1 MTEKHRLSES
11 YRRNLPARLA
21 DRFGRRSFLAGGS
34 VAALTALSSAACGAT
49 ETAAPSAGESAERIE
64 RPGATPN
71 TRFAVNVEMWFG
83 RRPFLEKIQMA
94 ADFGFPAIEFWPYAG
109 KPIEEAAALLR
120 ERQVAVSQF
129 TAWGFGTK
137 LNHPESDHEDFRRA
151 IEESC
156 DVADLLDCS
165 LFTVVIGNDIPG
177 YSKDEM
183 HAAAIRGLKK
193 VAPLC
198 EKRNKTIIIE
208 PMNPRNHPNHC
219 LYGSTDAI
227 NICKAVG
234 SPSVKI
240 NWDLYHMQ
248 IVEGDLCMRMREG
261 FDYIGYLQLAD
272 NPGRHE
278 PGTGEVNYTRV
289 FQEMKQLG
297 YTGFVGLE
305 CTPERDDRTAAER
318 VYRADTSSLRSAG

>member
-1 MTEKHRLSES
+1 MV
-11 YRRNLPARLA
+11 
-21 DRFGRRSFLAGGS
+21 GGGVTAA
-34 VAALTALSSAACGAT
+34 VAAWTGIAPGKPQDQNPDERAADGQAGAQ
-49 ETAAPSAGESAERIE
+49 AAEPIS
-64 RPGATPN
+64 RPGDTPH
-71 TRFAVNVEMWFG
+71 TRFAVNVEMWFRG
-83 RRPFLEKIQMA
+83 MPFLEKVQKA
-94 ADFGFPAIEFWPYAG
+94 AAFGFPAIEFWPYKD
-109 KPIEEAAALLR
+109 KPLREAAALLR

-129 TAWGFGTK
+129 TAWPFGSV
-137 LNHPESDHEDFRRA
+137 LNNPESDHEDFRRA

-165 LFTVVIGNDIPG
+165 LFTVVIGDDIPG
-177 YSKDEM
+177 VSKQDM

-193 VAPLC
+193 VAALC
-198 EKRNKTIIIE
+198 ERRNKTIIIE

-219 LYGSTDAI
+219 LYGSADAI

-234 SPSVKI
+234 SSSVKI

-289 FQEMKQLG
+289 FQEMQQLG
-297 YTGFVGLE
+297 YNGYVGLE

-318 VYRADTSSLRSAG
+318 VYRADHWS